1 MYLFVV
7 MMKRRTIMTVE
18 VSAVLLMCDS
28 SRTLN
33 SNSLRESLLFPFKD
47 AKGKSSDLFK
57 DIG

>member
-1 MYLFVV
+1 
-7 MMKRRTIMTVE
+7 MTVE

-28 SRTLN
+28 SRILN

-47 AKGKSSDLFK
+47 AKGKSSGLFK